1 MAIAPSTRSSS
12 SSKETRSARR
22 SPLAPSHEYS
32 LCSVNQWRSASLQIL
47 FSGFQ
52 RRGHSRGWAPLTR
65 CPGRC
70 PGTQGSS
77 PRPMREQNQGH
88 HGAPWVTTGQ
98 QCIGSNQDET
108 HNSEN
113 QIESIVWLLST
124 YSMSL
129 LQSLRTWGMVRNIS
143 VDSILSYEDTN
154 EYWYVLLHNNFLYKF
169 STF

>member
-1 MAIAPSTRSSS
+1 MAIAPSTQSSW

-129 LQSLRTWGMVRNIS
+129 LQSLRTWRNWGILALIASYLMKTQMSLVTCCYITIS
-143 VDSILSYEDTN
+143 YI
-154 EYWYVLLHNNFLYKF
+154 NFIF
-169 STF
+169 